1 MMATMPGT
9 VLIVDDTPA
18 NLAIVAE
25 HLEEQGL
32 RVLVAQGGEEA
43 LARAARMRPD
53 LILLDVMMPGLD
65 GFETCRR
72 LKALETTQAIP
83 VLFMSALSDAHSKLE
98 GFEAGAIDYIT
109 KPVDIAEVLVRVRT
123 HLTLRSMQLR
133 LEAMSISDPLTG
145 LANRRRFDTI
155 LRSEWQRALRGGGSV
170 GAIMIDIDLFKR
182 YNDYY
187 GHVGG
192 DRCLCAV
199 ARAVQSVVRQEIDLA
214 ARYGGEEFVLIL
226 PGADSAAVAE
236 VAIRAH
242 AAVLALNEPHAA
254 AETGCVTVSV
264 GAAALAPAS
273 EAGMGRLIELADEAL
288 YRAKQQGRNQVA
300 VHGAV
305 QPGALLTFARRSDR
319 PSDVAA
325 ESRLQE
331 TLLDSRQ
338 RWRAFAAMAADI
350 GFETD
355 NHGLFSFITPDEA
368 LGWPAAVL
376 LDQPAGMLLSAEDV
390 ADGFDPFR
398 ITTAVRRKRAW
409 LRRADG
415 SMALLAIT
423 AAPLLDTDGTQ
434 MGVRGVG
441 VDWTAHDD
449 FPSLVAADLRRGQLL
464 EYLLL
469 CIGQAADVGLVDAAC
484 HSLMRALGAD
494 GAALIDVAFDGDAS
508 TVLCQIGA
516 PDDHAVA
523 AAAALL
529 GTGCGTTAQVGGE
542 PAVLAIKCSID
553 RRGNLG
559 VAFWRAAGRRGWDD
573 DEIRLLVAA
582 AGLVGLVAMH
592 GRRTGPAGHERATS
606 LPPDLMRA

>member
-1 MMATMPGT
+1 MTATMPGT

-43 LARAARMRPD
+43 LARAARVRPD

-72 LKALETTQAIP
+72 LKAMETTQAIP

-123 HLTLRSMQLR
+123 HLTLRSMQFR

-155 LRSEWQRALRGGGSV
+155 LRSEWQRALRGSGSV

-300 VHGAV
+300 VQAPCSPAHRSPLPDAASGRPMWRQKAGFRKHCSTAASAGV
-305 QPGALLTFARRSDR
+305 LLRRWQRTSDLRPTTTAFSASSRPMRHSVGQRRCCWISQPGCCCQPRTPPTALIHSGSPRRCDASAHGFGAPTDRWRCLRSPPRRCSIRTARRWACAVSESTGLPTMISR
-319 PSDVAA
+319 RLWPPICAA
-325 ESRLQE
+325 ANCSN
-331 TLLDSRQ
+331 TFSFASARQ
-338 RWRAFAAMAADI
+338 RTW
-350 GFETD
+350 
-355 NHGLFSFITPDEA
+355 
-368 LGWPAAVL
+368 GWWMP
-376 LDQPAGMLLSAEDV
+376 
-390 ADGFDPFR
+390 
-398 ITTAVRRKRAW
+398 
-409 LRRADG
+409 
-415 SMALLAIT
+415 LAI
-423 AAPLLDTDGTQ
+423 A
-434 MGVRGVG
+434 
-441 VDWTAHDD
+441 
-449 FPSLVAADLRRGQLL
+449 
-464 EYLLL
+464 
-469 CIGQAADVGLVDAAC
+469 
-484 HSLMRALGAD
+484 
-494 GAALIDVAFDGDAS
+494 
-508 TVLCQIGA
+508 
-516 PDDHAVA
+516 
-523 AAAALL
+523 
-529 GTGCGTTAQVGGE
+529 
-542 PAVLAIKCSID
+542 
-553 RRGNLG
+553 
-559 VAFWRAAGRRGWDD
+559 
-573 DEIRLLVAA
+573 
-582 AGLVGLVAMH
+582 
-592 GRRTGPAGHERATS
+592 
-606 LPPDLMRA
+606 